1 MADEAITAT
10 PVAEAPTAKAPAAE
24 TPKPR
29 IFKIG
34 SDTIVEDASMAG
46 LSVADVQK
54 RLAFQYPE
62 AANATTRT
70 GRNAA
75 GQEVIEFLPQAGR
88 KS

>member
-1 MADEAITAT
+1 MADEATTTT
-10 PVAEAPTAKAPAAE
+10 PAAEAPAAE

-29 IFKIG
+29 IFRIG

>member
-1 MADEAITAT
+1 MADEATTA
-10 PVAEAPTAKAPAAE
+10 APTAEASTAE
-24 TPKPR
+24 AVRPPR

-70 GRNAA
+70 GKNAA

>member
-1 MADEAITAT
+1 MADEATT
-10 PVAEAPTAKAPAAE
+10 TPAAE
-24 TPKPR
+24 AAAAEATKLPR

-46 LSVADVQK
+46 LSIADVQK

>member
-1 MADEAITAT
+1 MADETT
-10 PVAEAPTAKAPAAE
+10 TTTPAAE
-24 TPKPR
+24 AARPPR

-70 GRNAA
+70 GKNAA

>member
-1 MADEAITAT
+1 MADEATTAAPT
-10 PVAEAPTAKAPAAE
+10 AEAPAIEAVRL
-24 TPKPR
+24 PR

-70 GRNAA
+70 GKNAA

>member
-1 MADEAITAT
+1 MADEATTAA
-10 PVAEAPTAKAPAAE
+10 PVAEAPAIEAAR
-24 TPKPR
+24 PPR

-46 LSVADVQK
+46 LSVADVQR

-70 GRNAA
+70 GKNAA

>member
-1 MADEAITAT
+1 MADEATTTT
-10 PVAEAPTAKAPAAE
+10 PTAEAARQ
-24 TPKPR
+24 PR

>member
-1 MADEAITAT
+1 MADEAITTT
-10 PVAEAPTAKAPAAE
+10 PAAEAPAAE
-24 TPKPR
+24 ATRPPR

-46 LSVADVQK
+46 LSIADVQK

-70 GRNAA
+70 GKNAA

>member
-1 MADEAITAT
+1 MADEAIAT
-10 PVAEAPTAKAPAAE
+10 TPTAEAPVAE

-70 GRNAA
+70 GKNAA

>member
-1 MADEAITAT
+1 MADEATTTT
-10 PVAEAPTAKAPAAE
+10 PAAEAPAAE
-24 TPKPR
+24 AAKLPR

>member
-34 SDTIVEDASMAG
+34 SDTIVEDASMAN

>member
-1 MADEAITAT
+1 MADEATTTT
-10 PVAEAPTAKAPAAE
+10 PAAEAPDAE
-24 TPKPR
+24 TPKSR
-29 IFKIG
+29 IFRIG

>member
-1 MADEAITAT
+1 MADEATT
-10 PVAEAPTAKAPAAE
+10 TTPAAE
-24 TPKPR
+24 AATAEATKMPR

>member
-1 MADEAITAT
+1 MADETTTTT
-10 PVAEAPTAKAPAAE
+10 PAAEAPAIEAARP
-24 TPKPR
+24 TR

-54 RLAFQYPE
+54 RLVFQYPE

-70 GRNAA
+70 GKNAA

>member
-1 MADEAITAT
+1 MADEVTTT
-10 PVAEAPTAKAPAAE
+10 PVAEAPTAEAAR
-24 TPKPR
+24 PPR

>member
-1 MADEAITAT
+1 MADETTTTT
-10 PVAEAPTAKAPAAE
+10 PTAEAAAAE
-24 TPKPR
+24 ATKQPR

>member
-1 MADEAITAT
+1 MADEAIAT
-10 PVAEAPTAKAPAAE
+10 TPTAEAPVAE

-46 LSVADVQK
+46 LSIADVQR

-62 AANATTRT
+62 AANATTLT